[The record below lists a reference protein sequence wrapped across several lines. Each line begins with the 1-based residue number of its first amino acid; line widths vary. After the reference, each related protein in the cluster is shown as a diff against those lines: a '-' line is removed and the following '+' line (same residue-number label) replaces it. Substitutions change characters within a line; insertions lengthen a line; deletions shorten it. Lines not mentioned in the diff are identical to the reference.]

1 MALLMV
7 ICAVPIAGFAA
18 YAFSNRQQPGARG
31 FLLCLVG
38 EAGWSVMLALIT
50 WPTPILPVHLNTALR
65 FAFQSL
71 VIFGW
76 PLLVWE
82 YTQRDTVKLRP
93 RYVAALLVIPVFT
106 VLLTATNP
114 LHHLVITPETPAS
127 PTGISEL
134 VLGPGYLLQMAF
146 AITLVMLP
154 VGVLL
159 FDLRSASGDHRR
171 QLLLLLAGWAVG
183 FPGALQTHLF
193 RTIDSIPLYVDLT
206 PVTFIIATG
215 CWGAAVFRY
224 RLFGMVPVSRRTTVE
239 TMADPVVSV
248 DTEGTV
254 VDSNPAARQLF
265 GASEN
270 VIGTDL
276 AEFCRDYPAV
286 LSLYEPGVERTAE
299 VSLNTD
305 DGTRDFSLSVR
316 PIQQGATVTGSLIVL
331 REITRLRERERE
343 LDLLKR
349 VFGRVFRHN
358 VRNELTVLRGQTE
371 MIEDRDET
379 GTFEPQTARIAD
391 STDRLHAHTEKAL
404 ILRRVIDV
412 ETTTG
417 RVNLGS
423 VVTEQVQSYRSRFP
437 AARLETDIDDVYVDS
452 LPAIGKAIA
461 ELIENSILH
470 HAGDEGDAHVRIST
484 RRGETTGTLVIAD
497 NGPGIDPYEVA
508 TLEESEESALKHGSG
523 VGLWMVRLIV
533 EKCDG
538 TFTIDADS
546 ELGGTRVELTLPLA
560 ASNDSCDDEERRP

>member
-18 YAFSNRQQPGARG
+18 YAFTNRQQPGARG

-82 YTQRDTVKLRP
+82 YTRRDTVQLRR
-93 RYVAALLVIPVFT
+93 RYVAALLVVPVFT

-114 LHHLVITPETPAS
+114 LHHLVITTETPAN
-127 PTGISEL
+127 PAGISEL

-154 VGVLL
+154 VGFLL
-159 FDLRSASGDHRR
+159 SDLRSAHGDHRR

-206 PVTFIIATG
+206 PVTFIVATG
-215 CWGAAVFRY
+215 FWGAAVFRY

-254 VDSNPAARQLF
+254 VDSNPAARRLF
-265 GASEN
+265 GASGN

-276 AEFCRDYPAV
+276 SEFCRDYPAV
-286 LSLYEPGVERTAE
+286 LSLYDPGVERNE
-299 VSLNTD
+299 EISLNTD
-305 DGTRDFSLSVR
+305 GGTKHFSLHVR
-316 PIQQGATVTGSLIVL
+316 PIRQGTTVTGSLIVL
-331 REITRLRERERE
+331 RDITRLRERERE
-343 LDLLKR
+343 LDLLKK

-358 VRNELTVLRGQTE
+358 VRNEVTVLRGQAE
-371 MIEDRDET
+371 LIEDRDED
-379 GTFEPQTARIAD
+379 GTFEDQ
-391 STDRLHAHTEKAL
+391 TDRISDSLDRLLAHTEKA
-404 ILRRVIDV
+404 ISLRKVIDV
-412 ETTTG
+412 ATTTE
-417 RVNLGS
+417 RVNLSS
-423 VVTEQVQSYRSRFP
+423 VTAEQVQSYEARFP
-437 AARLETDIDDVYVDS
+437 EARLETDLDDVYVTS
-452 LPAIGKAIA
+452 LPTVGKAIA
-461 ELIENSILH
+461 ELIENSVLH
-470 HAGDEGDAHVRIST
+470 HAGDEGDVHVRLST
-484 RRGETTGTLVIAD
+484 RRGATTGTLVIAD
-497 NGPGIDPYEVA
+497 NGPGIDPYEIA
-508 TLEESEESALKHGSG
+508 TLEQSEESALEHGSG

-533 EKCDG
+533 EKSGG

-560 ASNDSCDDEERRP
+560 AAAAEPDD